1 MLYLVLW
8 SNKSL
13 TSKFQ
18 NSYLLCNLKSLLRVG
33 QQGST
38 KALIWLLVAQSG
50 LSLMV
55 SGCSS
60 TNSANSTV
68 KPVSDQSQGSSTAQN
83 SAPEKQT
90 VVRIGYIKGS
100 LSAIA
105 KERGTL
111 ERELT
116 PKNIKIEWVGT
127 FPSFA
132 PVLETINAK
141 SSDLGAGGDIAG
153 LSALSGGINACIIA
167 YRPANPNSEG
177 IVVHVDSPI
186 RKFDDLIGKKVIV
199 NRGGISEHLLLK
211 LLEKDNIPKDKVS
224 RVYMKPDEA
233 LPAWASHHVDAWAV
247 WDPWVASAELKYNA
261 RQIPLPAQ
269 VPHYSLYMVDRD
281 ALKQKSEAI
290 REVIAILAK
299 EAEWL
304 NKNPQENQKVYQKV
318 SGLPPEVVKRTF
330 DRRPVDGVLPLEP
343 KVIADLQSAAD
354 WIYKQGIVQ
363 KRVEVRDALCPSS

>member
-1 MLYLVLW
+1 M
-8 SNKSL
+8 
-13 TSKFQ
+13 TSKFK
-18 NSYLLCNLKSLLRVG
+18 NSYLRCSLKSLLRVG

-38 KALIWLLVAQSG
+38 KALIWLLVTQSS

-55 SGCSS
+55 SGCSP

-68 KPVSDQSQGSSTAQN
+68 KPVSDQSQTSSTAQN
-83 SAPEKQT
+83 SATEKQT

-167 YRPANPNSEG
+167 YRPANRNSEG
-177 IVVHVDSPI
+177 IVVHADSPI

-211 LLEKDNIPKDKVS
+211 LLEKENIPKEKVS

-233 LPAWASHHVDAWAV
+233 LPAWASHHVDAWTV
-247 WDPWVASAELKYNA
+247 WDPWVATAELKYNA

-281 ALKQKSEAI
+281 ALKEKSQAI

-318 SGLPPEVVKRTF
+318 SGLQPEVVKRTF
-330 DRRPVDGVLPLEP
+330 ERRPVDGVLPLEP

>member
-1 MLYLVLW
+1 M
-8 SNKSL
+8 NKY
-13 TSKFQ
+13 Q
-18 NSYLLCNLKSLLRVG
+18 NSHLLCTLKAVV
-33 QQGST
+33 
-38 KALIWLLVAQSG
+38 WLLVAQSG
-50 LSLMV
+50 LSLIV
-55 SGCSS
+55 SGCSP

-68 KPVSDQSQGSSTAQN
+68 KSVSDHQGSSTAQS

-111 ERELT
+111 ERELA
-116 PKNIKIEWVGT
+116 PKNIKVEWVGT

-167 YRPANPNSEG
+167 YRPANRNSEG
-177 IVVHVDSPI
+177 IVVHADSPI

-211 LLEKDNIPKDKVS
+211 LLEKENIPKDKVS

-247 WDPWVASAELKYNA
+247 WDPWVASAEIKYNA

-281 ALKQKSEAI
+281 ALKEKSEAI
-290 REVIAILAK
+290 RGVIAILAK
-299 EAEWL
+299 EGEWL
-304 NKNPQENQKVYQKV
+304 NKHPQENQKLYQKV

-330 DRRPVDGVLPLEP
+330 ERQPVDGVLPLEP
-343 KVIADLQSAAD
+343 KIIADLQSAAD

>member
-1 MLYLVLW
+1 M
-8 SNKSL
+8 
-13 TSKFQ
+13 TGKFQ
-18 NSYLLCNLKSLLRVG
+18 NSHLLCTLKSLLRIG

-38 KALIWLLVAQSG
+38 KGVVWLLVAQWG
-50 LSLMV
+50 LSLIV
-55 SGCSS
+55 SGCSP
-60 TNSANSTV
+60 TNSADSTV
-68 KPVSDQSQGSSTAQN
+68 KAVSNHQG

-116 PKNIKIEWVGT
+116 PKNIKVEWVGT

-167 YRPANPNSEG
+167 YRPANRKSEG
-177 IVVHVDSPI
+177 IVVHADSPI
-186 RKFDDLIGKKVIV
+186 RKFNDLIGKKVIV

-211 LLEKDNIPKDKVS
+211 LLEKENIPKDKVS

-233 LPAWASHHVDAWAV
+233 LPAWASNHVDAWAV

-281 ALKQKSEAI
+281 ALKEKSEAI
-290 REVIAILAK
+290 REIIAILAK

-304 NKNPQENQKVYQKV
+304 NKHPQENQKVYQKV

-330 DRRPVDGVLPLEP
+330 ER
-343 KVIADLQSAAD
+343 
-354 WIYKQGIVQ
+354 
-363 KRVEVRDALCPSS
+363 

>member
-1 MLYLVLW
+1 M
-8 SNKSL
+8 SDH
-13 TSKFQ
+13 
-18 NSYLLCNLKSLLRVG
+18 
-33 QQGST
+33 
-38 KALIWLLVAQSG
+38 QS
-50 LSLMV
+50 SV
-55 SGCSS
+55 
-60 TNSANSTV
+60 
-68 KPVSDQSQGSSTAQN
+68 
-83 SAPEKQT
+83 PEKQT

-116 PKNIKIEWVGT
+116 PKNIKVEWIGT

-167 YRPANPNSEG
+167 YRPANRNSEG
-177 IVVHVDSPI
+177 IVVHADSPI

-211 LLEKDNIPKDKVS
+211 LLEKENIPKDKVS

-233 LPAWASHHVDAWAV
+233 LPAWASNHVDAWAV

-281 ALKQKSEAI
+281 ALKEKSEAI

-304 NKNPQENQKVYQKV
+304 NQHPQENQKVYQKV

-330 DRRPVDGVLPLEP
+330 ERRPVDGVLPLEP

-354 WIYKQGIVQ
+354 WIYQQGIVQ

>member
-1 MLYLVLW
+1 M
-8 SNKSL
+8 
-13 TSKFQ
+13 TSKFP
-18 NSYLLCNLKSLLRVG
+18 NSHLLSTLKSLLRIVG
-33 QQGST
+33 QQVST
-38 KALIWLLVAQSG
+38 KALVWLLVAQSG
-50 LSLMV
+50 LSLIV
-55 SGCSS
+55 SGCSA

-68 KPVSDQSQGSSTAQN
+68 KSVSDHQGSSAAQS

-111 ERELT
+111 ERELA
-116 PKNIKIEWVGT
+116 PKNIKVEWVGT

-167 YRPANPNSEG
+167 YRPANRNSEG
-177 IVVHVDSPI
+177 IVVHADSPI

-211 LLEKDNIPKDKVS
+211 LLEKENIPKDKVS

-247 WDPWVASAELKYNA
+247 WDPWVASAEIKYNA

-269 VPHYSLYMVDRD
+269 VLHYSLYMVDRD
-281 ALKQKSEAI
+281 ALKEKSEAI

-299 EAEWL
+299 EGEWL
-304 NKNPQENQKVYQKV
+304 NKHPQENQKVYQKV

-330 DRRPVDGVLPLEP
+330 ERRPVDGVLPLEP

-363 KRVEVRDALCPSS
+363 KRVEVRDALCPRS